1 MQPHELKVSAALDD
15 LRNGKMIILVDHAG
29 REDEGDLIYPAETIT
44 PAIMNF
50 IIRNSSGIVCLSL
63 PATKI
68 NELQLPF
75 MVAPNQNSSRCETPF
90 TVSIDA
96 KEGIS
101 TGVSAADRVQTILA
115 AIAEPAR
122 PQALVKPGHIFP
134 LQARAGGVLERAG
147 HTEGALDLVTMAGF
161 KPAAVLCEVMNAD
174 GTMSRGESLQA
185 FAKLHDIKI
194 LSIEDVI
201 QYRLQHENLFE
212 DSASANLP
220 LANYGNFK
228 VTVMK
233 ERLSDREHVVL
244 MNKKINSSQPPLV
257 RIHSCCMT
265 GDLFGSLR
273 CDCQQQLHFSLE
285 KISAEGGVLIYLNQE
300 GRGIGLINKIKAY
313 SLQEQGFDTVDA
325 NHKLGWSADMRSYYV
340 AAQILRD
347 LNFYNIR
354 LLTNNP
360 HKISDLK
367 KYGIK
372 EVTRVPIEIPS
383 NKHNINYLL
392 TKQNKLNHCAT
403 VNLPSCANEQVSP
416 PQAGTLTG

>member
-1 MQPHELKVSAALDD
+1 
-15 LRNGKMIILVDHAG
+15 
-29 REDEGDLIYPAETIT
+29 
-44 PAIMNF
+44 
-50 IIRNSSGIVCLSL
+50 
-63 PATKI
+63 
-68 NELQLPF
+68 
-75 MVAPNQNSSRCETPF
+75 
-90 TVSIDA
+90 
-96 KEGIS
+96 
-101 TGVSAADRVQTILA
+101 
-115 AIAEPAR
+115 
-122 PQALVKPGHIFP
+122 
-134 LQARAGGVLERAG
+134 
-147 HTEGALDLVTMAGF
+147 
-161 KPAAVLCEVMNAD
+161 
-174 GTMSRGESLQA
+174 
-185 FAKLHDIKI
+185 
-194 LSIEDVI
+194 
-201 QYRLQHENLFE
+201 
-212 DSASANLP
+212 
-220 LANYGNFK
+220 
-228 VTVMK
+228 
-233 ERLSDREHVVL
+233 L

>member
-1 MQPHELKVSAALDD
+1 
-15 LRNGKMIILVDHAG
+15 
-29 REDEGDLIYPAETIT
+29 
-44 PAIMNF
+44 
-50 IIRNSSGIVCLSL
+50 
-63 PATKI
+63 
-68 NELQLPF
+68 